1 MKAREIL
8 GLSRFTHRVTHHLEA
23 IMAYPYLGDH
33 RLEPDDD
40 SFECPWCGAQPCN
53 QFALMSHLKRCPVKA
68 AQDEPEAA

>member
-1 MKAREIL
+1 MKARAIL
-8 GLSRFTHRVTHHLEA
+8 GLSRFTHRVTYHLEA
-23 IMAYPYLGDH
+23 TMAYPYLGDH

-53 QFALMSHLKRCPVKA
+53 QFALMQHLKRCPVKA